1 MINIAIN
8 STKDEI
14 EKRLSNPF
22 WWSFII
28 SWIIVNWKIWYVT
41 FFINETLILGNK
53 IDYILSLYIP
63 EWLAIF
69 KLLIL
74 PLVMSAISIY
84 IIPFISDEYLK
95 QQKKNKEAEAQILI
109 NDIKK
114 ETKLENQ
121 KITQLEKLVKGKE
134 KSSKLIQKTQE
145 LSGNSEW
152 NTEHDLLIQKY
163 PEILKEL
170 SLFIYT
176 HKWYRSYYGN
186 INALEIFDVYKL
198 VEKLTWTYNG
208 DETYQLTEKWRFFL
222 KK

>member
-1 MINIAIN
+1 M
-8 STKDEI
+8 
-14 EKRLSNPF
+14 
-22 WWSFII
+22 
-28 SWIIVNWKIWYVT
+28 
-41 FFINETLILGNK
+41 
-53 IDYILSLYIP
+53 
-63 EWLAIF
+63 AIF

-176 HKWYRSYYGN
+176 HK
-186 INALEIFDVYKL
+186 
-198 VEKLTWTYNG
+198 
-208 DETYQLTEKWRFFL
+208 
-222 KK
+222 